1 MNEKI
6 RQIRIF
12 FQTIDF
18 IDFAIFF
25 GSFANKQTNF
35 FSDIDIAIHTN
46 KELELLEIGE
56 LVVNLEDILH
66 KKVDL
71 VLLNELYKKNPLL
84 AYNITTNHEIIMLND
99 KNLYI
104 DFKTNSFLWYFDF
117 EPTLKMFNENFL
129 KRVENGNFGKT
140 KTA

>member
-1 MNEKI
+1 MNIENIQAYLKT
-6 RQIRIF
+6 F
-12 FQTIDF
+12 DF
-18 IDFAIFF
+18 INFALLF
-25 GSFANKQTNF
+25 GSSVNKQIHF
-35 FSDIDIAIHTN
+35 FSDIDIAIHT
-46 KELELLEIGE
+46 KRELELLEIGE
-56 LVVNLEDILH
+56 LVINLEDILH

-71 VLLNELYKKNPLL
+71 VILNGLYKKNSFLS
-84 AYNITTNHEIIMLND
+84 YNITTNNEVIILND
-99 KNLYI
+99 ENLYI